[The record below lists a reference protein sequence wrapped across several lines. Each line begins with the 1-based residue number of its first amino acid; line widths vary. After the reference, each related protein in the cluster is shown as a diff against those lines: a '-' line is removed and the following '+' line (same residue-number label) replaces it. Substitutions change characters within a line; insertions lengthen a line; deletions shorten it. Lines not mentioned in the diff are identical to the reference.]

1 MSVVENASNSLQTR
15 WEAPMDASEWDRR
28 FPGMMDGVALL
39 GGPAN
44 VVLQLALAPVGYG
57 VAESKVESGSILKR
71 PLKRA
76 RTTFTYLSV
85 AMLGTTEEKL
95 AYRKAVNWA
104 HAQVRSAPE
113 SKVQYNALD
122 PKLQTWVAACLVWGF
137 MDGYRLL
144 RGFPNEQARRDFYA
158 QAMPLGTTLQVR
170 PGAWP
175 ADLEAFDEY
184 WKNGLNELHIDD
196 TIRAFLMKLV
206 DLEVAGPVIS
216 KLIYPFP
223 RFVTT
228 GFLPPQVREQ
238 MHLSW
243 SDEQERKFQRFMRV
257 LGTVN
262 RLLPR
267 VVRQFPYNIVLWDF
281 RRRVSKGLPLI

>member
-1 MSVVENASNSLQTR
+1 MSAVESSPKTLQTR
-15 WEAPMDASEWDRR
+15 WEAPLDGAEWDRR
-28 FPGMMDGVALL
+28 FPGIMDGVSLL

-85 AMLGTTEEKL
+85 AMMGTTEEKL
-95 AYRKAVNWA
+95 AYRRAVNWA
-104 HAQVRSAPE
+104 HAQVRSEAG

-122 PKLQTWVAACLVWGF
+122 SNLQMWVAACLVWGF

-144 RGFPNEQARRDFYA
+144 RGFPDEQSRREFYA
-158 QAMPLGTTLQVR
+158 LAMPLGTTLQVK
-170 PGAWP
+170 PSQWP
-175 ADLEAFDEY
+175 ADLEAFDAY
-184 WKNGLNELHIDD
+184 WNEGLSQLHIDD
-196 TIRAFLMKLV
+196 NIREFLMKVVTLSFT
-206 DLEVAGPVIS
+206 GPVLS
-216 KLIYPFP
+216 KILGPFP

-228 GFLPPQVREQ
+228 GFLPPQVRAQ
-238 MHLSW
+238 MRLDW
-243 SDEQERKFQRFMRV
+243 SDQQERKFQRLMRG

-262 RLLPR
+262 RMLPR
-267 VVRQFPYNIVLWDF
+267 VIRQFPYNIVMWDF
-281 RRRVSKGLPLI
+281 RRRLRKGLPLI